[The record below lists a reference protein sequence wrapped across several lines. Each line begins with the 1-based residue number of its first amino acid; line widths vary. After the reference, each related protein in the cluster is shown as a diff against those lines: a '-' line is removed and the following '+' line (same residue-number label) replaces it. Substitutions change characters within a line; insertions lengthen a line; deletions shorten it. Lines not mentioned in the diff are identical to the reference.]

1 MLINR
6 IINSFKRTNSVTVSK
21 RSLKQRSW
29 KDEDETAW
37 IIFSILW
44 LLRIS
49 SFRVLQ
55 EKQSRFFFFFLI
67 FCREGMLK
75 WHFLCAVH
83 VSSCQMSTL
92 QSSVWHQVWSERL
105 LHYLTKNSQSLET
118 HSHCVTVCIPPYLF
132 HCYLF
137 SNYSARRIAD
147 DNDLCG
153 TDKMLYFIG
162 FFYKLINW

>member
-1 MLINR
+1 MWQWASAR
-6 IINSFKRTNSVTVSK
+6 WSSVPGKTKMKRPESFSQYCDFFELVRSGCYKRNN
-21 RSLKQRSW
+21 Q
-29 KDEDETAW
+29 D
-37 IIFSILW
+37 
-44 LLRIS
+44 
-49 SFRVLQ
+49 
-55 EKQSRFFFFFLI
+55 FFFFFLI

-92 QSSVWHQVWSERL
+92 QSSAWHQVWSERL

-118 HSHCVTVCIPPYLF
+118 QSHCVTVCIPPYLF